1 MVGKRAKGKRKTGW
15 RSGISYER
23 PTTGVYQPPN
33 MRKAFFLRRYV
44 QIAAYGFLPLLLVV
58 VVLLAG
64 LPAEIAK
71 VTEKPEKEASLTAEV
86 QGRSVAISEVQEWLA
101 SDIPPLPGARFISW
115 DRYEL
120 IAPLTAGST
129 KKEKEDIANQKN
141 YLHFMTIADPAGN
154 LYTATVPVIESS
166 GSVKANGAPSLTPQ
180 RPMGGSA
187 ALRTWPGMTPI
198 NAPQGLEEAV
208 KAWANAFTSG
218 DPGALKQVTGDGKA
232 GRIYLPLAKVQ
243 SLKKVEMGEVAPA
256 KGYSAKDEDG
266 NRVIPSRVIVRV
278 SLAVIWE
285 GMDTTHSVN
294 LPTFDMDLL
303 ADRANTASP
312 VIVAWGGAGTGP
324 ILKKYQNGEEG
335 IDDMEATPDK
345 IEESKKPKYY
355 DQLGNEINEKGE
367 KVAKDDGKEK

>member
-1 MVGKRAKGKRKTGW
+1 MGKRAKSKRKTGW

-33 MRKAFFLRRYV
+33 IRKAFFLRKYV
-44 QIAAYGFLPLLLVV
+44 QVAAYGFLPLLLVV
-58 VVLLAG
+58 VTLLAG

-71 VTEKPEKEASLTAEV
+71 VTSKPEQEVSLTAEV
-86 QGRSVAISEVQEWLA
+86 QGRSVAISKVQEWLS

-120 IAPLTAGST
+120 IKPLTQGST
-129 KKEKEDIANQKN
+129 KREREDIASQKN

-154 LYTATVPVIESS
+154 LYTATVPVIGSS
-166 GSVKANGAPSLTPQ
+166 GSVKANGEPSLTPQ

-187 ALRTWPGMTPI
+187 ALKTWPGMTPI
-198 NAPQGLEEAV
+198 NAPQGLESAV
-208 KAWANAFTSG
+208 KAWAVAFTSG

-232 GRIYLPLAKVQ
+232 GRVYLPLAKVKT
-243 SLKKVEMGEVAPA
+243 LKKVDMGEVAPA
-256 KGYSAKDEDG
+256 RGYSSRDKDG

-285 GMDTTHSVN
+285 GMDTTRSVN
-294 LPTFDMDLL
+294 LPTFEMDLL

-324 ILKKYQNGEEG
+324 ILTKYQNGEEG
-335 IDDMEATPDK
+335 IDDTEATPDK
-345 IEESKKPKYY
+345 IEEEKKPKYF
-355 DQLGNEINEKGE
+355 DQLGKEINEKGE
-367 KVAKDDGKEK
+367 RVEDADAEEN